1 MKKLIAL
8 AIAALPAAAM
18 ADVTIYGEIGGAFES
33 NSTQGIQIV
42 NGKAV
47 QGQRQTVNRVE
58 SYNSKIGFKGN
69 EDLGNGLKAIWQV
82 ESELNIDNSSSQN
95 SFATRDSFVGLT
107 SNSFGTIQAGRL
119 SSFINLESKLDP
131 WKYSDGFN
139 GLASNNGIARY
150 ETRFNN
156 AIAYTSPEFAGFS
169 ARALYSAAGEVR
181 TARGE
186 NTNAYDLGLKY
197 TNSGFYGL
205 YSYTA
210 SNNAGPLGAVSN
222 TAGQPVYDAQGNPI
236 PGANVNL
243 TDNSKTKAHHVQV
256 GYDANNL
263 LVAVEYLQTKTNA
276 TNGSTLAFADVDNL
290 GRPIVVVSGVNEVK
304 TQEAGLNVAYT
315 IGAFQPRFQYV
326 HGWKV
331 KADSNNVDGSDY
343 NQYILGA
350 NYYLSKRTHAHIS
363 AGWKK
368 SGTDNAGLRETDGRT
383 FAVGLNHLF

>member
-33 NSTQGIQIV
+33 NSNKVGAQ
-42 NGKAV
+42 
-47 QGQRQTVNRVE
+47 QRQTVNRVE

-82 ESELNIDNSSSQN
+82 ESNLNIDNN
-95 SFATRDSFVGLT
+95 DPNDPNGNTFATRDSFVGLT

-131 WKYSDGFN
+131 WKYSNGFN
-139 GLASNNGIARY
+139 GLSSNDSIARY
-150 ETRFNN
+150 ESRFNN

-181 TARGE
+181 TTPTANNGAE
-186 NTNAYDLGLKY
+186 ATSAYDLGLKY
-197 TNSGFYGL
+197 VNSGFYGL
-205 YSYTA
+205 YSYTQ
-210 SNNAGPLGAVSN
+210 SNNASLLGD
-222 TAGQPVYDAQGNPI
+222 T
-236 PGANVNL
+236 VNA
-243 TDNSKTKAHHVQV
+243 NSKSKAHHVQA

-263 LVAVEYLQTKTNA
+263 LVAVEFLHTKQEG
-276 TNGSTLAFADVDNL
+276 TNGVIDSATK
-290 GRPIVVVSGVNEVK
+290 R
-304 TQEAGLNVAYT
+304 EAGLNVAYT
-315 IGAFQPRFQYV
+315 IGAFQPRFQYA
-326 HGWKV
+326 HGWKTSIEQPGFSG
-331 KADSNNVDGSDY
+331 DDQGSDY